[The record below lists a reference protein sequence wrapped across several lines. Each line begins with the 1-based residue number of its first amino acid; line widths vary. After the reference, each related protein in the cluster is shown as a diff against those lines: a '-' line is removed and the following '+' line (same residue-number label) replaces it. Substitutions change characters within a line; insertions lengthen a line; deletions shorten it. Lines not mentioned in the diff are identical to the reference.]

1 MSVVTLAL
9 LPAKTIF
16 PGITAHFAH
25 LDHRLTIGEVELAA
39 GAIVPVHQ
47 HPHDQLTYIL
57 AGRAE
62 CTVGGETHTLSSGMC
77 VLTPGGTPHT
87 FRAITDCRALD
98 VFTPT
103 RDDFR

>member
-1 MSVVTLAL
+1 MPVVTLAS

-16 PGITAHFAH
+16 PGIAAHFAH
-25 LDHRLTIGEVELAA
+25 LDSRLTIGEVELAA
-39 GAIVPVHQ
+39 GAVVPVHQ

-62 CTVGGETHTLSSGMC
+62 CTVGGETHTLSPGMC

-87 FRAITDCRALD
+87 FRALTACRALD
-98 VFTPT
+98 VFTPV
-103 RDDFR
+103 REDFR

>member
-1 MSVVTLAL
+1 MPVVTLAS

-25 LDHRLTIGEVELAA
+25 LDRLTIGEVALAA
-39 GAIVPVHQ
+39 GAVVPVHQ

-62 CTVGGETHTLSSGMC
+62 CTVSGETHTLSAGMC

-87 FRAITDCRALD
+87 FRALTTCRALD
-98 VFTPT
+98 VFTPV
-103 RDDFR
+103 REDFR